1 MPATIVTISPPVA
14 ATAQLAAMSG
24 QGDAAASA
32 ELPGN
37 SANPFAA
44 LFQQLLGKHAAT
56 EQDPAALI
64 AAAPVELQAD
74 PLLEAPADLNALLP
88 FMEAMGLAR
97 SDAETDETDLL
108 ANAVTEDPT
117 DIPLAAAVTP
127 QVQTGPDS
135 AISAGARGT
144 GSAERVDVSLTQESA
159 LSNPAS
165 DTQNKPTKET
175 AAGREFSAQLVAAVE
190 SSKEQPQAAGN
201 TANAVQQVIAAASP
215 RNNPVNPTANLPVTQ
230 VVGSSG
236 WSDEVGNKVVW
247 MANRTESRADLV
259 LTPPEM
265 GRVEVSLS
273 VKGEQATANFIS
285 GNPAVREALEAAL
298 PRLREI
304 LADAGIQLNQAQVG
318 AENPRDSAR
327 QEKSADNFGSDRTHQ
342 DDHAGRTADAGTA
355 SAGNGL
361 KLGRGLVDV
370 FA

>member
-1 MPATIVTISPPVA
+1 MPANIVTVA
-14 ATAQLAAMSG
+14 APATATAQLAAMSG
-24 QGDAAASA
+24 HGDAVASA

-37 SANPFAA
+37 NANPFAA

-64 AAAPVELQAD
+64 AAAPVLAQETPLQ
-74 PLLEAPADLNALLP
+74 ETPADLNALLP

-97 SDAETDETDLL
+97 NDAESTVEELPATEL
-108 ANAVTEDPT
+108 AEEAT
-117 DIPLAAAVTP
+117 DILPAVAVTP

-135 AISAGARGT
+135 AISAGLKET
-144 GSAERVDVSLTQESA
+144 GLSERAAVSMMPEPA
-159 LSNPAS
+159 LSNAS
-165 DTQNKPTKET
+165 SDAQNKSTKEIS
-175 AAGREFSAQLVAAVE
+175 AGRDFASQLGTAIEA
-190 SSKEQPQAAGN
+190 SKEQPQSAGN
-201 TANAVQQVIAAASP
+201 TSNAVQQVIAAASP
-215 RNNPVNPTANLPVTQ
+215 RNNPVSTTANLPVTQ
-230 VVGSSG
+230 PVGSSG
-236 WSDEVGNKVVW
+236 WNEEVGNKVVW

-273 VKGEQATANFIS
+273 VKGEQATANFVS
-285 GNPAVREALEAAL
+285 ANPAVREALEAAL

-318 AENPRDSAR
+318 AENPRDPAQ
-327 QEKSADNFGSDRTHQ
+327 QEKSADNFGADR
-342 DDHAGRTADAGTA
+342 GRQGEHTGHTADAGAA
-355 SAGNGL
+355 SKGNGL

>member
-1 MPATIVTISPPVA
+1 MPANVATVA
-14 ATAQLAAMSG
+14 APVVAAAQLAAMNS
-24 QGDAAASA
+24 QGTSIASA
-32 ELPGN
+32 ETPDSN
-37 SANPFAA
+37 ANPFAA
-44 LFQQLLGKHAAT
+44 LYQQLIGKQAAK
-56 EQDPAALI
+56 EQDLSALLKQ
-64 AAAPVELQAD
+64 PAD

-97 SDAETDETDLL
+97 SDADTTEEELPATEGMDNSTDILL
-108 ANAVTEDPT
+108 ASA
-117 DIPLAAAVTP
+117 LTP
-127 QVQTGPDS
+127 QVQALQGP
-135 AISAGARGT
+135 AIIAGTTAGALSSDRT
-144 GSAERVDVSLTQESA
+144 PISFVRESA
-159 LSNPAS
+159 LS
-165 DTQNKPTKET
+165 TQEAVIQNQSAKET
-175 AAGREFSAQLVAAVE
+175 SAGLEFSTQLVSAIETNVE
-190 SSKEQPQAAGN
+190 TGN
-201 TANAVQQVIAAASP
+201 TTNAVQQIIEPTSLRNGPAS
-215 RNNPVNPTANLPVTQ
+215 LPVTQ
-230 VVGSSG
+230 SVGASG
-236 WSDEVGNKVVW
+236 WSEEVGNKVVW

-327 QEKSADNFGSDRTHQ
+327 QEKSADNFGSDRSLQ
-342 DDHAGRTADAGTA
+342 DERTGHTADAGAA
-355 SAGNGL
+355 SKGNGL